1 MKNLRTARR
10 SSQRGQGMTEYIIIT
25 ALIGIAAIAAFT
37 AFSDTVQSQVATMSE
52 ELGGKDSSGSARQD
66 VDNAMTAAKAAAGNS
81 QGLGDYASD
90 AVHKP

>member
-1 MKNLRTARR
+1 MRKLRSARH

-52 ELGGKDSSGSARQD
+52 ELGGKDSTASARTD
-66 VDNAMTAAKAAAGNS
+66 VDNAMGAAKTAAGTS

-90 AVHKP
+90 AVHNQ